1 MFTIRSPERRN
12 LNGKDDRESSYFLR
26 GYYLVIIL
34 INLLGPFISDSIQPA
49 IDKVSDIVHNAWTGL
64 QHTIGADFGSHSDN
78 HWSWHH

>member
-1 MFTIRSPERRN
+1 MVKTIE
-12 LNGKDDRESSYFLR
+12 KVVTFFVVII
-26 GYYLVIIL
+26 LVIIL
-34 INLLGPFISDSIQPA
+34 INLLGPFMSDSIQPA